1 MSLGKYGIF
10 LLALL
15 HIVDQSDSLKALP
28 NVEDNNIKKTA
39 EIIRSTANNIFSAFK
54 FKSKK
59 NNPRLQYFSVLHNY
73 LTSLS
78 LHDYTALREI
88 AKLTRVDKAAINPRT
103 ELFMVGL
110 NEMDVEL
117 SDERKHEVY
126 INETLPVKEYIEK
139 IWNIRNSKSEGEGD
153 NATTTVSPEHNVTL
167 EEWSKFFVQLLH
179 FIRLFSDI

>member
-15 HIVDQSDSLKALP
+15 DIVDQSDSLKALP

-39 EIIRSTANNIFSAFK
+39 EIIRSTANNIFTAFK

-59 NNPRLQYFSVLHNY
+59 DNARLQYFSVLHNY

-88 AKLTRVDKAAINPRT
+88 AKLTRVDKAAISKRT
-103 ELFMVGL
+103 ALFMVGL
-110 NEMDVEL
+110 NEMDVEFN
-117 SDERKHEVY
+117 DGRKQEVY
-126 INETLPVKEYIEK
+126 ANGSLPVKEYIEK
-139 IWNIRNSKSEGEGD
+139 IGSIRNSKSVDEAD
-153 NATTTVSPEHNVTL
+153 NATITVSSEHNVSL
-167 EEWSKFFVQLLH
+167 EEWSK
-179 FIRLFSDI
+179 LF